1 MHGQVSTSILADALG
16 NKEPTEPRNGL
27 RQQQN
32 GRATTLRALTTPTT
46 EHDAQASARIPGPAR
61 LIPRCSGSFG
71 HIVGSS
77 QALSEVLTQVETV
90 APTDATVLL
99 LGETGTG
106 KEVIARA
113 LHELSTRRG
122 RPFVKLN
129 CGAIPAGLLES
140 ELMGHEKGA
149 FTGAIA
155 QRVGRFELADGGTI
169 FLDEIGELALEL
181 QPKILR
187 VLQEREFERVGG
199 SRTLRSDVRVIA
211 ATHRD
216 LASMITDRAFREDLY
231 YRLSVFPIHLPPLR
245 ERRED
250 IPALAA
256 FFLRQCEAKL
266 GRRVESIS
274 QASFETLVAHD
285 WPGNIRELQ
294 NVIER
299 AVILNTHPPLE
310 ISLSRQAQRPEPTTC
325 VDDLA
330 QISRAHILSVLN
342 ATGWVIAGPL
352 GAAARLGL
360 KRSTLNFRMKKLGIS
375 RPASGKAWISRAS

>member
-1 MHGQVSTSILADALG
+1 MYGQFSASVVADAIG
-16 NKEPTEPRNGL
+16 TKEPSEPQDRL

-32 GRATTLRALTTPTT
+32 GRATALRALASPTT
-46 EHDAQASARIPGPAR
+46 EQDGRPSGRTPGPAR

-77 QALSEVLTQVETV
+77 HALSEVLTQVETV
-90 APTDATVLL
+90 AQTDATVLL

-113 LHELSTRRG
+113 LHELSARRG

-375 RPASGKAWISRAS
+375 RPA